1 MISHYESGAGSLAGS
16 SESLIVLDT
25 FKTKDLPLCLRELG
39 EFLDKIYHESNQDT
53 SGNPDQEIDFLTAFG
68 EQCDGTESETAVK
81 WLTVHKQIFQRS
93 YREILPESI
102 DSNDYECPLCM
113 RTLWKPITTP
123 CGHSFCKT
131 CLDRVLDHNT
141 NCPMCKSATLKSYLS
156 ERRETMSNEFLDIA
170 MKLYLPTEYGERM
183 KIHENEMQ
191 VYIYF

>member
-1 MISHYESGAGSLAGS
+1 M
-16 SESLIVLDT
+16 
-25 FKTKDLPLCLRELG
+25 
-39 EFLDKIYHESNQDT
+39 DKIYDESDQDT
-53 SGNPDQEIDFLTAFG
+53 SAGTNDQVDFLTTFG
-68 EQCDGTESETAVK
+68 ECGAETETAVK
-81 WLTVHKQIFQRS
+81 WLTLHKQIFQRS
-93 YREILPESI
+93 YREIILESV
-102 DSNDYECPLCM
+102 DANDYECPLCM

-156 ERRETMSNEFLDIA
+156 ERRDTMSNEFLDIA

-191 VYIYF
+191 VFLLFPFSS